1 MSNQLP
7 LALLQITE
15 ATHTC
20 RRLIVFIGEKQDP
33 SVITV
38 IEIGGVYMIVKAKSC
53 LLHRNKATAHTGAG
67 EWGTP
72 TGHYMHA
79 GNPQLP
85 SFGRALFLYFVFF
98 FFYRKVEPIDC
109 KPGKNKQGDIL
120 GLDHGSFWKTCSQ
133 LWALPEEGC
142 DIKGRDSRQF
152 SQGSECVLEGATSVF
167 QLQVA
172 FLSTQR
178 HCSHL

>member
-1 MSNQLP
+1 
-7 LALLQITE
+7 
-15 ATHTC
+15 
-20 RRLIVFIGEKQDP
+20 
-33 SVITV
+33 
-38 IEIGGVYMIVKAKSC
+38 MIVKAKSC

-67 EWGTP
+67 GVGDP
-72 TGHYMHA
+72 H
-79 GNPQLP
+79 
-85 SFGRALFLYFVFF
+85 RALHARRKPTAPFFWTGTFFVFCILY

-172 FLSTQR
+172 FLSTPR
-178 HCSHL
+178 HCSHLWLSLYPKLVTYPLQARGAEGQTPGPILSVANAYQTLLSSI